1 MKMAKNKS
9 TRLPPARSLDGLVEF
24 FDTHDLGE
32 HWEHMPEAH
41 FDIDIKKRTHLVAI
55 DEELLGKLAAIAKL
69 QHVSAEML
77 IHAWLK
83 EKMREAGA

>member
-1 MKMAKNKS
+1 MVKNTS
-9 TRLPPARSLDGLVEF
+9 TGFPPARSLDELVEF
-24 FDTHDLGE
+24 FDTHDMGE

-55 DEELLGKLAAIAKL
+55 DEELLGKLAAIA
-69 QHVSAEML
+69 QSQQVSAEML

-83 EKMREAGA
+83 EKMLEVGS

>member
-1 MKMAKNKS
+1 MAKNKS
-9 TRLPPARSLDGLVEF
+9 TGLPPARSLDELVEF
-24 FDTHDLGE
+24 FDTHDMGE

-55 DEELLGKLAAIAKL
+55 DEELLNKLAAIAQS
-69 QHVSAEML
+69 QHVSTEIL

-83 EKMREAGA
+83 EKMLEVGS